1 MANSKISALTSAT
14 TPLAGS
20 ETLPVVQSSTTK
32 QVSVANL
39 TAGRTVSAKQLAL
52 SDAET
57 YLTMNATSGKL
68 WYLISG
74 GGGNVTPGYFC
85 LFNATSGNKVMTI
98 APSTAEQ
105 FTTDLSG
112 NFNMLAGNVVIG
124 TSGKGIDF
132 SATPGTGTSEL
143 FADYEEGTWTPVPT
157 GVTVNSGTPVWSG
170 IYTKVGRTVV
180 ATWRLTGGANVSIA
194 VGNRLTLPFASS
206 DIAWGS
212 YGNNSSSAFIGGL
225 QTVGA
230 DMYFG
235 TASTIAAAG
244 GTIVYQI

>member
-1 MANSKISALTSAT
+1 MADTKISALPAST
-14 TPLAGS
+14 TPLAGT
-20 ETLPVVQSSTTK
+20 EVVPLVQGGVTK

-39 TAGRTVSAKQLAL
+39 TAGRAVSTGAL
-52 SDAET
+52 SVVAG
-57 YLTMNATSGKL
+57 NATLDNAFSLSGKL
-68 WYLISG
+68 AAGSPVSMMRRNSSDQVAIDEDGYGAVIGFGGRYNFAG
-74 GGGNVTPGYFC
+74 GGD
-85 LFNATSGNKVMTI
+85 
-98 APSTAEQ
+98 
-105 FTTDLSG
+105 FTVG
-112 NFNMLAGNVVIG
+112 VGNVVIG

-143 FADYEEGTWTPVPT
+143 LADYEEGTWTPVAT

-230 DMYFG
+230 DVYFG
-235 TASTIAAAG
+235 TASTVAAAG
-244 GTIVYQI
+244 GTIVFQV